1 MDTPIIRVENVHYR
15 YPSGIEALKGVSL
28 EIYPGEF
35 IAIMGENGSGK
46 TTLIK
51 HFNGV
56 LKPSKGHVVVKGID
70 TRETSVAELSKIVG
84 IVFQNPDHQL
94 FAENVLEEIAFPLK
108 NFGFSE
114 DFIKRRVEWALK
126 IMDLEKYSNKSPY
139 MLSIG
144 ERKRLTIAAVLAY
157 DPEVIVLDEPTA
169 GQDYLQKE
177 KISEIMNLLRLAGK
191 TVVVVTHDVE
201 FVVEHID
208 RVILMSNG
216 HIIADGKT
224 PEILSRIELIR
235 KTRILP
241 PQITRLAYLL
251 YTKNIISTKYFIK
264 TDEIIGTLLE
274 ILKDKKEEMR

>member
-1 MDTPIIRVENVHYR
+1 MDTPIIRVENIHYR
-15 YPSGIEALKGVSL
+15 YPSGIEALKRVSL

-56 LKPSKGHVVVKGID
+56 LKPSKGRVVVKGID

>member
-1 MDTPIIRVENVHYR
+1 MGTPIIRVENVHYR

>member
-1 MDTPIIRVENVHYR
+1 METLIRVEDVHYR
-15 YPSGIEALKGVSL
+15 YPNGIEALKGVSL
-28 EIYPGEF
+28 EIHPGEF

-46 TTLIK
+46 TTLVK

-56 LKPSKGHVVVKGID
+56 LKPSKGRVIVKGVD
-70 TRETSVAELSKIVG
+70 TREASVAELSRTVG

-94 FAENVLEEIAFPLK
+94 FAENVWEEIAFPLK
-108 NFGFSE
+108 NFGFDE
-114 DFIKRRVEWALK
+114 DLIKRRVKWALK
-126 IMDLEKYSNKSPY
+126 IMELEKYSGKSPY

-191 TVVVVTHDVE
+191 TVIVVTHDVE

-208 RVILMSNG
+208 RVILMSDG
-216 HIIADGKT
+216 RIVADGKT
-224 PEILSRIELIR
+224 PEILSRIDLVR

-241 PQITRLAYLL
+241 PQISRLAHML
-251 YTKNIISTKYFIK
+251 YTKNIIPTKHFIK
-264 TDEIIGTLLE
+264 TDDIIEVLLA
-274 ILKDKKEEMR
+274 ILSKRGGEVE

>member
-70 TRETSVAELSKIVG
+70 TGETSVAELSKIVG